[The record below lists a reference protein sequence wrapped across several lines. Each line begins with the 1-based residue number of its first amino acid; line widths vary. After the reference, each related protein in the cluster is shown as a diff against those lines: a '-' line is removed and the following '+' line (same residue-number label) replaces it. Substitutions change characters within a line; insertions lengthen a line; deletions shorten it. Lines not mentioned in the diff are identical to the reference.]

1 MARDRMTPNGQE
13 PTAPRWRRFVW
24 PVVAVLVLGAALSLS
39 AFPLRTWFDQ
49 RDSIAASQA
58 ELDELDA
65 QVDALRT
72 RISALDTADE
82 IERLARDRYSM
93 VRPGEEPYGIL
104 PVPLAPLEI
113 PPGWPFTPGPI
124 ESD

>member
-1 MARDRMTPNGQE
+1 MARSRKGSDGQE
-13 PTAPRWRRFVW
+13 PTPRRGRRLLW
-24 PVVAVLVLGAALSLS
+24 PLVAVLVLGAALSLS

-49 RDSIAASQA
+49 RESIAASQA

-65 QVDALRT
+65 QVEALET
-72 RISALDTADE
+72 RIAALDTPDE

-104 PVPLAPLEI
+104 PVPLSPLEI
-113 PPGWPFTPGPI
+113 PPGWPFTPGPT